1 MGTAVTCVT
10 TIRKASVKKSV
21 PFKLGLIV
29 FLGILF
35 ITSCA
40 TNKPIDPQ
48 LNHLIAQKLM
58 LDLRYFCP
66 TRAVDE
72 NCTQAM
78 TKLTPEL
85 SKMISESGIGGV
97 ILFADN
103 LENTE
108 QMLRLNYALQQA
120 AQRGGHE
127 PLFIAIDQEGGRVVR
142 IPQNLGTSFAGNMAI
157 GATYAKH
164 GEKFATLSGEIIAKE
179 LLSLGFNVN
188 FAPTV
193 DVNVNPL
200 NPVINVRSYG
210 EDAHIVAKLGTA
222 QMAAMQKQGMMATL
236 KHFPGHGDTS
246 VDSHTGL
253 PRVEH
258 GLSQIESSDL
268 LPFQYAIDNDAPAMI
283 MTAHIQY
290 PQLDNTVFIAKDGSE
305 VILPATMSRK
315 ILTDLLRTKM
325 GFKGVIATDALN
337 MAGIAH
343 YYDET
348 EAVIQTF
355 AAGSDIALMPMAI
368 RSPADIP
375 KLKKLINDVA
385 QAVRK
390 GRLDRQEITASAQR
404 ISALKTQY
412 QIVQTFALPLE
423 QAIAK
428 ANSVLGAESH
438 REVEQQ
444 LADSAIVQIKNQGVL
459 PLSSSL
465 QTIHMLM
472 PDQTKCMALTLAL
485 KTRLNNTSITCS
497 SLANVSSDDDL
508 QLFNQAQ
515 VVITADISPDQSLV
529 ELGGMDDINSW
540 RERTPKDQ
548 QITRQLAMLQAA
560 KAQGKSTIFVSL
572 RTPYNVK
579 VFADYADVIL
589 ATFSYNLNKSDYIDD
604 YGRLITQ
611 YEGAIYTALADI
623 LTGKKVA
630 SGTLPV
636 SVDL

>member
-1 MGTAVTCVT
+1 MKK
-10 TIRKASVKKSV
+10 ISPFMRKLVISLA
-21 PFKLGLIV
+21 
-29 FLGILF
+29 GIL
-35 ITSCA
+35 TVSCA
-40 TNKPIDPQ
+40 VNKPVDLKLHQ
-48 LNHLIAQKLM
+48 QIAQKLM

-66 TRAVDE
+66 TLAADE

-78 TKLTPEL
+78 TKLPAQL

-97 ILFADN
+97 VLFANN
-103 LENTE
+103 LEDTE

-142 IPQNLGTSFAGNMAI
+142 IPQNLATSFAGNMAI
-157 GATYAKH
+157 GATYAQY

-179 LLSLGFNVN
+179 LLSVGFNVN

-210 EDAHIVAKLGTA
+210 EDAAIVAKLGTA
-222 QMAAMQKQGMMATL
+222 QMAAMQQQGMMATL

-253 PRVEH
+253 PRVNH
-258 GLSQIESSDL
+258 GMSQIESSDL

-290 PQLDNTVFIAKDGSE
+290 PQLDNTEFTATDGSK

-343 YYDET
+343 YFDET

-355 AAGSDIALMPMAI
+355 AAGSDIALMPIAI
-368 RSPADIP
+368 RSPADIA
-375 KLKKLINDVA
+375 KVGRLIEDVA
-385 QAVRK
+385 QAVQQ
-390 GRLDRQEITASAQR
+390 GRLSRAEIAESAQR
-404 ISALKTQY
+404 ISALKNQY
-412 QIVQTFALPLE
+412 KINQTFALPLE

-428 ANSVLGAESH
+428 ANTILGAESH
-438 REVEQQ
+438 RLIEQE
-444 LADSAIVQIKNQGVL
+444 LADKAIVQLKNQGVL
-459 PLSSSL
+459 PLS
-465 QTIHMLM
+465 QAVQNIHLLM

-485 KTRLNNTSITCS
+485 KTRLAGSAVTCS
-497 SLANVSSDDDL
+497 SLANASNNNDAHL
-508 QLFNQAQ
+508 IEQAQ
-515 VVITADISPDQSLV
+515 VVLAADITPDQSLV
-529 ELGGMDDINSW
+529 ELGGMDDIKNW
-540 RERTPKDQ
+540 RERSPKEQ
-548 QITRQLAMLQAA
+548 QITRQLAILQAA
-560 KAQGKSTIFVSL
+560 KARGKSTIFVSL
-572 RTPYNVK
+572 RTPYNAT

-589 ATFSYNLNKSDYIDD
+589 ATFSYNLNKSEYMDD
-604 YGRLITQ
+604 YGRQITQ
-611 YEGAIYTALADI
+611 YEGAIYNALADI